1 MPIRILVTQDATAD
15 CTQAGHLMKESM
27 SIIYWLITVMTVMF
41 IIEQAKKQKMNVVIS
56 PKK

>member
-1 MPIRILVTQDATAD
+1 
-15 CTQAGHLMKESM
+15 MKESM

-41 IIEQAKKQKMNVVIS
+41 IIEQAKKQKMNVVIP